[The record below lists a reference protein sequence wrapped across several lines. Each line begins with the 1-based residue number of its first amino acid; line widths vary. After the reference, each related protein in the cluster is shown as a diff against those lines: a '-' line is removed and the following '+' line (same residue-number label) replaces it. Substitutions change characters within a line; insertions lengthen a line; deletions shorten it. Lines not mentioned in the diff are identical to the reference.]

1 MHLCIFIPLK
11 QGAVSS
17 FRVRASTIIAVLI
30 WEIFKNRTG
39 GYPIIDFTAEMRK
52 VPDYYYNN
60 TEEDLKWE
68 KLEPHHI
75 TPNARYLEVFHLL
88 PNTSYQFR
96 IWANNELGAGD
107 MYTVTS
113 RTIAPTQEKGM
124 CVCVFVCC
132 MINLTRF
139 HFLYDFNKNFRFNF
153 TYHGGCQG
161 L

>member
-1 MHLCIFIPLK
+1 MHFMFVVPSK
-11 QGAVSS
+11 NKGAVSS

-52 VPDYYYNN
+52 IPDYYYNN

-124 CVCVFVCC
+124 FVCVYVCVWVFVRK
-132 MINLTRF
+132 IF
-139 HFLYDFNKNFRFNF
+139 QDFDLY
-153 TYHGGCQG
+153 Y
-161 L
+161 

>member
-1 MHLCIFIPLK
+1 
-11 QGAVSS
+11 
-17 FRVRASTIIAVLI
+17 
-30 WEIFKNRTG
+30 
-39 GYPIIDFTAEMRK
+39 MRK
-52 VPDYYYNN
+52 IPDYYYNN
-60 TEEDLKWE
+60 TTEEDLKWE

-124 CVCVFVCC
+124 CVCVCVFV
-132 MINLTRF
+132 
-139 HFLYDFNKNFRFNF
+139 
-153 TYHGGCQG
+153 
-161 L
+161 

>member
-1 MHLCIFIPLK
+1 MHFVFSFHGK

-52 VPDYYYNN
+52 VPDYHYNN

-113 RTIAPTQEKGM
+113 RTIAPTQEKGK
-124 CVCVFVCC
+124 CVFVLTAFTFYD
-132 MINLTRF
+132 INK
-139 HFLYDFNKNFRFNF
+139 HFRFNI
-153 TYHGGCQG
+153 TYHGRCQG